1 MSCPSRCRAA
11 RGAATGSS
19 ATKGRTA
26 EGAAAVSVYLDYAAT
41 TPVDARV
48 LAAMLPYFSEHP
60 GNPSSMHAY
69 GQDARAAVDRARVET
84 ASLLGARPG
93 EIIFTSGATEADN
106 LAILG
111 VALARRRGPGGDAG
125 RAQAADAPAGH
136 IVTSTIEHHAVLES
150 CHFLQERGCEVTFV
164 PVGASGVVDPDDVR
178 RAVRPDTALISIMA
192 ANNEIGTL
200 QPLAAIGAI
209 ARERGV
215 PFHTDATQWVGALPA
230 RVDDLRVD
238 LLSLSAHKRYGPKGA
253 GALYVRTGTPLVPLQ
268 RGGGHERGRRG
279 GTENVPGLVGLG
291 AALRIAGETIDEE
304 AERLSA
310 LRDRLIEGALE
321 IRGVVLNGDPARR
334 LPNNVN
340 LSVEGTDSQSLVIG
354 LDLRGVAV
362 SAGAACSSGTLVAS
376 HVLAA
381 LGLPEERA
389 MSAVRLT
396 LGRPTTAGDV
406 DNALAALRAVVTQL
420 RRAA

>member
-1 MSCPSRCRAA
+1 MSI
-11 RGAATGSS
+11 
-19 ATKGRTA
+19 
-26 EGAAAVSVYLDYAAT
+26 YLDYAAT
-41 TPVDARV
+41 TPVDPRV
-48 LAAMLPYFSEHP
+48 LAAMLPYFSDHA
-60 GNPSSMHAY
+60 GNPSSLHAF

-84 ASLLGARPG
+84 AALLGVRPG

-111 VALARRRGPGGDAG
+111 VAFARGGESPAGIPGSGGAG
-125 RAQAADAPAGH
+125 RRH
-136 IVTSTIEHHAVLES
+136 LVTSTIEHHAVLEA
-150 CHFLQERGCEVTFV
+150 CHFLQQRGYEVTFV
-164 PVGASGVVDPDDVR
+164 PVGASGVVDPDAVR
-178 RAVRPDTALISIMA
+178 RAVRSDTALISVMA

-200 QPLAAIGAI
+200 QPVAEIGAI

-230 RVDDLRVD
+230 RADDLRVD

-279 GTENVPGLVGLG
+279 GTENVPGIVGLG
-291 AALRIAGETIDEE
+291 AALRIAGETMEDE
-304 AERLSA
+304 AQRLTA

-321 IRGVVLNGDPARR
+321 IPGVTLNGDAARR

-354 LDLRGVAV
+354 LDLAGVAV
-362 SAGAACSSGTLVAS
+362 SAGAACSSGTLEAS
-376 HVLAA
+376 HVLSA
-381 LGLPEERA
+381 LGVPEERA

-396 LGRPTTAGDV
+396 LGRPTTAADV
-406 DNALAALRAVVTQL
+406 DQTLAALRAVTAQL

>member
-1 MSCPSRCRAA
+1 
-11 RGAATGSS
+11 
-19 ATKGRTA
+19 
-26 EGAAAVSVYLDYAAT
+26 VNVYLDYAAT
-41 TPVDARV
+41 TPVDPRV
-48 LAAMLPYFSEHP
+48 LAAMLPYFTEHA
-60 GNPSSMHAY
+60 GNPSSMHSL

-106 LAILG
+106 LAIVG
-111 VALARRRGPGGDAG
+111 VALARGREQAPGSRAAEPGGAC
-125 RAQAADAPAGH
+125 RRH
-136 IVTSTIEHHAVLES
+136 IVTSSIEHHAVLEA
-150 CHFLQERGCEVTFV
+150 CHFLEQRGYEVTFV
-164 PVGASGVVDPDDVR
+164 PVGTSGIVDPDDVR

-200 QPLAAIGAI
+200 QPVAEIGTI

-230 RVDDLRVD
+230 RVDHLRVD

-253 GALYVRTGTPLVPLQ
+253 GALYVRAGTPLVPLQ

-279 GTENVPGLVGLG
+279 GTENVPGIVGLG
-291 AALRIAGETIDEE
+291 AALRIAGETMDDE
-304 AERLSA
+304 AERLTA
-310 LRDRLIEGALE
+310 LRDRLIGGALE
-321 IRGVVLNGDPARR
+321 IAGVVLNGDRTRR

-340 LSVEGTDSQSLVIG
+340 LSIEGTDSQSLVIG
-354 LDLRGVAV
+354 LDLAGIAV
-362 SAGAACSSGTLVAS
+362 SAGAACSSGTLEAS

-381 LGLPEERA
+381 LGVSEERA

-396 LGRPTTAGDV
+396 LGRPTTASDV
-406 DNALAALRAVVTQL
+406 DGALAALRAVVTQL